1 MSARLS
7 LSGLL
12 VTVLVLP
19 AGCSYENRAP
29 SSPDSHQVTVAGS
42 VTRIVT
48 DTPADQVTLGD
59 VVEVHLELDD
69 GNTDILCLVSSVR
82 EPLTQEQRQAYQLIQ
97 QLKPGDRVQGR
108 GQRAGD
114 CVLLGSLTRL

>member
-7 LSGLL
+7 LFGLL

-19 AGCSYENRAP
+19 TGCSYENRAP
-29 SSPDSHQVTVAGS
+29 RNPDSHQVTVAGS
-42 VTRIVT
+42 VTRIVN
-48 DTPADQVTLGD
+48 DTPADQVTMGD

-69 GNTDILCLVSSVR
+69 GNTDVLCLVSSVR

-97 QLKPGDRVQGR
+97 QLKPGDRVRGR
-108 GQRAGD
+108 GQRTGD